1 MSFPHFRH
9 GQHVM
14 NMSHMN
20 IELANIHFIYGLAN
34 SQRMVTASRSMT
46 FLSAGNPN
54 DTPRYHDILW
64 VQCPFLGVRTCHPLL
79 GFALRGGQ
87 GVGGGGGFLLRRR
100 ETDIQNSTLELCY
113 PRGGEFL
120 RKGVTNKQNS
130 NQQAVSCVVA
140 AITQS
145 QRMVTASRSM
155 TFLSAGNP
163 NDTPRYHDILW
174 VQCPFLGV
182 GTCHP
187 LLGFALKG
195 GQGVGG
201 GGGFLLR
208 RRETDIQNSTL
219 ELCYPRGGEF
229 LRKGVTN
236 KQNSNQQ
243 AVSCV
248 VAAITQVRI
257 LVTAPL

>member
-1 MSFPHFRH
+1 MPLSRRGNVSPFARVRP
-9 GQHVM
+9 
-14 NMSHMN
+14 
-20 IELANIHFIYGLAN
+20 
-34 SQRMVTASRSMT
+34 QRW
-46 FLSAGNPN
+46 AG
-54 DTPRYHDILW
+54 
-64 VQCPFLGVRTCHPLL
+64 G
-79 GFALRGGQ
+79 
-87 GVGGGGGFLLRRR
+87 GGGGGFLLRRR

-140 AITQS
+140 AITQSQRMVTASRSMTFLSAGNPNDTPRYHDILWVQCPFLGVGTCHPLLGFALKGGS